1 MLQGFGSLLYVLL
14 CPYLISLIIDGM
26 KMVKSNGYKSF
37 PDGITELLMFDDINH
52 SENTL
57 EDYGS
62 DIETNSEEDKSGD
75 QIQKCFPNM
84 CCKCISLWKDDEFL
98 QNNLNFNYI
107 MILTIFL
114 G

>member
-75 QIQKCFPNM
+75 QIQNVFLICVVNALVYEKMMSF
-84 CCKCISLWKDDEFL
+84 CKTIW
-98 QNNLNFNYI
+98 
-107 MILTIFL
+107 ILIT
-114 G
+114 